1 MNKDDWLEKIY
12 TAISYYIGDIASDD
26 DLSEKEKEQLKN
38 MLYDFLGAIENFDEY
53 EQEEE

>member
-12 TAISYYIGDIASDD
+12 TTISYYIGDIASDD

-53 EQEEE
+53 EEEEE